1 MRVPDRNGED
11 DGKERYAVA
20 CANCGKNTWV
30 AEDELHY
37 CPKCYRMVEK
47 IGGGPYENPKKK

>member
-1 MRVPDRNGED
+1 MRVPDRNGEY

-20 CANCGKNTWV
+20 CANCGKNTWG

-47 IGGGPYENPKKK
+47 IGGGPYESTR

>member
-1 MRVPDRNGED
+1 MRVPDRNGEY

-47 IGGGPYENPKKK
+47 IGGGPYESTR